1 MCKYCEPIT
10 RDEGDGRL
18 VKLSL
23 KSCCTD
29 VTADGIRVDSCL
41 VDTESQIIGPT
52 PISKRRH
59 ADDGLVGELQVLT
72 EFRTDDDGADK
83 MEVIVSIPIA
93 YCPFCGRKV

>member
-1 MCKYCEPIT
+1 MDK
-10 RDEGDGRL
+10 DDGEL

-23 KSCCTD
+23 ESYHTD
-29 VTADGIRVDSCL
+29 IKAGGIL
-41 VDTESQIIGPT
+41 VQSNLINTESQIIGQT

-83 MEVIVSIPIA
+83 MEVMASIPIA

>member
-1 MCKYCEPIT
+1 MDK
-10 RDEGDGRL
+10 DDGEL

-23 KSCCTD
+23 ESYYTD
-29 VTADGIRVDSCL
+29 IKAGGIL
-41 VDTESQIIGPT
+41 VQSNLINTESQIIGQT

-83 MEVIVSIPIA
+83 MEVMVSIPIA